1 MDKQIPKLPTI
12 QLDWNWVKDKK
23 IIFDKVPLTHNYHL
37 IVLDEE
43 DEIVGWWLIERIRRY
58 E

>member
-1 MDKQIPKLPTI
+1 MVHKIPII

-37 IVLDEE
+37 IIIDEE
-43 DEIVGWWLIERIRRY
+43 DDIVGWWLLERIERY